1 MLIDCKLY
9 GNRTQ
14 WFDVISEKC
23 PNFTSLN
30 SHQKFIYLMTQGDE
44 QLVKETAEK
53 IGDWL
58 DLRDL
63 IYTNFVD
70 INIGKEEEQNN
81 LFLSTWIN
89 QNP

>member
-1 MLIDCKLY
+1 
-9 GNRTQ
+9 
-14 WFDVISEKC
+14 
-23 PNFTSLN
+23 
-30 SHQKFIYLMTQGDE
+30 MTQGDE

-81 LFLSTWIN
+81 LFMSTWIN